1 MVEKLL
7 AKSDGTTL
15 IEHLK
20 DVSKCAAELAIDLD
34 LSEDLVEVARIA
46 GLLHDIGKA
55 EPKFQEII
63 KRKIKEKSEN
73 IDESD
78 AEVECYE
85 QKSEKDRN
93 PFPLHNEI
101 GWAVL
106 KGSCFSFKDNS
117 DDNLSTNIILNTIY
131 WHHGIVSQKHIEKYT
146 TVSDITQKINTSGI
160 YAQLKELN
168 IESFNIKGEK
178 IDDNEKDRHI
188 PAYVDKCPNH
198 DDNAKL
204 FAIRAC
210 VVKADRLVSAG
221 KKGMNSKIENSKDI
235 KNIKG
240 YNNERFEE
248 QKRLAI
254 RAVSSRIT
262 QVNAPAGFGKTVLG
276 LLWHTILG
284 KKTYWVVPRNTIAFG
299 VYENLI
305 KEIKEL
311 ELDISVELFLT
322 GEQKDSNKES
332 TNYDITVTNI
342 DNLMAPIV
350 NMNRAEMAYD
360 ALSSNIIFDE
370 YHELA
375 QQKNGIYA
383 TFLTMMIIKSK
394 LINKT
399 NTLLLSATPS
409 VHSCIWD
416 KYSKDKTL
424 IISDCKAV
432 HNKIYNI
439 DIKDD
444 VLPFYTNNSWLY
456 IHNTIKNTQ
465 KAWEEDNETKIFHSA
480 YAEKHKKEHNKQL
493 LKDYGKNEN
502 KAHSSDKVA
511 AAPII
516 QAALDISFANLAE
529 SVLSPE
535 STIQRI
541 GRCNRWGY
549 AESANL
555 TLYIGTDKSIDSAI
569 EILYDKECR
578 KIWIDF
584 ARIELPGQKT
594 LNDIYRAYIDFNE
607 KNKDKL
613 IEYYDELYRKSLV
626 ALSQIVPKRN
636 HKKRKDGKIIATTT
650 PTLRALKPSLFFT
663 VKNFYTGKWLSPDCV
678 MSMDSSKLIDIA
690 SNSGYVK
697 NDIKIIIRN
706 LVKAG
711 YKAFTKTD
719 NKGTYIKQSF
729 DKGVENTKLLD
740 IARDSETPYPV
751 PKAKMMY
758 YYNEKDKRGL
768 VKEKDE

>member
-1 MVEKLL
+1 MTEQFY
-7 AKSDGTTL
+7 AKSDRTTL
-15 IEHLK
+15 IKHLK
-20 DVSKCAAELAIDLD
+20 DVSKCAAELATDLG
-34 LSEDLVEVARIA
+34 LNEDLVEVARIA

-63 KRKIKEKSEN
+63 ERKIKKKSEN

-85 QKSEKDRN
+85 QQIEKN
-93 PFPLHNEI
+93 EKPFPLHNEI

-131 WHHGIVSQKHIEKYT
+131 WHHGIVSQKHTEKYQ
-146 TVSDITQKINTSGI
+146 TVDDIIHNINIDGI

-168 IESFNIKGEK
+168 VESFSIKGEK
-178 IDDNEKDRHI
+178 IYDNEKERHI
-188 PAYVDKCPNH
+188 PAYVDKRPNH
-198 DDNAKL
+198 NDNAKL

-221 KKGMNSKIENSKDI
+221 KKDINFKIKNPKDI

-248 QKRLAI
+248 QKGLAM
-254 RAVSSRIT
+254 RAVTNGIT
-262 QVNAPAGFGKTVLG
+262 QINAPAGFGKTVLG
-276 LLWHTILG
+276 LLWHTKLG

-332 TNYDITVTNI
+332 PNYDITVTNI

-360 ALSSNIIFDE
+360 ALSSNIVFDE

-383 TFLTMMIIKSK
+383 IFLTMMIVRSE
-394 LINKT
+394 LTNKT

-416 KYSKDKTL
+416 KYSKNKTL

-432 HNKIYNI
+432 HDKIYDI

-444 VLPFYTNNSWLY
+444 ALPFYTDNLWLH

-465 KAWEEDNETKIFHSA
+465 KAWEKDNETKIFHSA
-480 YAEKHKKEHNKQL
+480 YAEKHKVEHNKQL
-493 LKDYGKNEN
+493 LRDYGKNESRI
-502 KAHSSDKVA
+502 HSSDKVA

-555 TLYIGTDKSIDSAI
+555 ILYIGTDKSTDSAI
-569 EILYDKECR
+569 EMLYDKECR
-578 KIWIDF
+578 REWIEF
-584 ARIELPGQKT
+584 AKIELAGQKT
-594 LNDIYRAYIDFNE
+594 LDDIYKAYYNFNE

-613 IEYYDELYRKSLV
+613 IEYYNELYRKSLV

-636 HKKRKDGKIIATTT
+636 HNKRKDGKIIATTT

-663 VKNFYTGKWLSPDCV
+663 VKDFYTEKWLPPDCV
-678 MSMDSSKLIDIA
+678 MSMDFLELKDIA
-690 SNSGYVK
+690 LNSGYAK

-706 LVKAG
+706 LVDVG
-711 YKAFTKTD
+711 YKAYIKTD
-719 NKGTYIKQSF
+719 NKGTYIRPSF
-729 DKGVENTKLLD
+729 DKGIENTKLLD
-740 IARDSETPYPV
+740 IARDSETPYPI

-758 YYNEKDKRGL
+758 HYNEKDKRGL